1 MVNTGKPAALI
12 AAAVLVA
19 VVGACGSDEEK
30 DKPLRTVRA
39 ELILE
44 QFVRPDTGAKE
55 LLISLPQG
63 KTRLNRAETTGGAK
77 LVRLRCLD
85 KNGKEAISERTA
97 WPLQEEAGYPYP
109 HIHQLA
115 DQRVLNRIR
124 ACRLTGPGIDFK
136 GEVPGRPPAASLT
149 R

>member
-1 MVNTGKPAALI
+1 MVNTRNPAALI
-12 AAAVLVA
+12 AAALLA
-19 VVGACGSDEEK
+19 AGLGACGSDEEK

-44 QFVRPDTGAKE
+44 QYARPDTGAKE

-63 KTRLNRAETTGGAK
+63 RTRVNRAETTGGAR
-77 LVRLRCLD
+77 LVRLRCFD
-85 KNGKEAISERTA
+85 ENGKEAIRQRTA
-97 WPLQEEAGYPYP
+97 WPLQEEAGYPHP

-136 GEVPGRPPAASLT
+136 GDVPGRLPAATLSG
-149 R
+149 

>member
-1 MVNTGKPAALI
+1 MVDIRNPAALL
-12 AAAVLVA
+12 AVAVLAAVLA
-19 VVGACGSDEEK
+19 ACGSDEEK

-39 ELILE
+39 ELLLE

-63 KTRLNRAETTGGAK
+63 ETRLNRAETTGGAR
-77 LVRLRCLD
+77 LVRLRCFD
-85 KNGKEAISERTA
+85 KNGREAIRERTA

-115 DQRVLNRIR
+115 DQRVINRIR
-124 ACRLTGPGIDFK
+124 ACRLSGPGIDFK
-136 GEVPGRPPAASLT
+136 GEVPGRPPAASLA